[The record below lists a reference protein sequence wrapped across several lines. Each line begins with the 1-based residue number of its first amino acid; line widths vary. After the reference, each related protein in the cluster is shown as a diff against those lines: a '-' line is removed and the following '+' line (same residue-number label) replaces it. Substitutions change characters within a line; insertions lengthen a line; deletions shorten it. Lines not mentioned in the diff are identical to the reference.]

1 MARDLLFPAQIV
13 PVPTVREA
21 DGLAMSSRNAYLSP
35 ADRQAAPILYQALLA
50 AQTLSKLGE
59 KRSLMLLA
67 EVNRRLAEAPEV
79 KVQYVELRDAETLEE
94 LGATVD
100 RPAVLALAAY
110 IGRTRLIDNVIISV
124 P

>member
-1 MARDLLFPAQIV
+1 V

-35 ADRQAAPILYQALLA
+35 ADRQAAPILYEALKS

-59 KRSLMLLA
+59 KRSEMLLA

-79 KVQYVELRDAETLEE
+79 KAQYVELRDAETLEE

-110 IGRTRLIDNVIISV
+110 IGGTRLIDNIIISV
-124 P
+124 A